1 MKCGIYGANCP
12 GWIISME
19 ACNAHGLYYVPLYD
33 TLGAGAVE
41 FIICHAEI
49 SIAFVEEKKI
59 PELLKTFPNA
69 SKFLKTLVSFEKFT
83 PEQKQQVENFGVKS
97 YSWDEFLQVVVNRTG
112 QLTGYKLVPGSNCL
126 PLARPE
132 AKFLRRAA
140 FLKPNLWVSPY
151 AHNEMHPRGE
161 FPNQNPRVEEGLL
174 SQVILGNDSKE
185 ESTSNLTGDVGKDFA
200 HTPSQFI
207 GKILNQHKGLTGQ
220 LKIEGFSD
228 LFMQ

>member
-1 MKCGIYGANCP
+1 MLNFEGQLGSQERQGKETKKERIKGERQAGKYKWQTYKEVYEVIQKVGSSIHSCGYGQGMKCGIYGANCP

-97 YSWDEFLQVVVNRTG
+97 YSWDEFLQV
-112 QLTGYKLVPGSNCL
+112 
-126 PLARPE
+126 
-132 AKFLRRAA
+132 
-140 FLKPNLWVSPY
+140 
-151 AHNEMHPRGE
+151 
-161 FPNQNPRVEEGLL
+161 L

-200 HTPSQFI
+200 HT
-207 GKILNQHKGLTGQ
+207 
-220 LKIEGFSD
+220 
-228 LFMQ
+228 